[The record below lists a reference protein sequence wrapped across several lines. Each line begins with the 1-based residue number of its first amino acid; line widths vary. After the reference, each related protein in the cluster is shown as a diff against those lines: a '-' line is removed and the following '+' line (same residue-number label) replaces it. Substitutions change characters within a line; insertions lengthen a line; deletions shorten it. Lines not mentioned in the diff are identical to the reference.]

1 MSYTA
6 GHGRD
11 SDLELLVLYN
21 HWIDTLDKSLVRM
34 YAVAYHTCIAS
45 FPGQCLRMYC
55 YMYYGL
61 IPRPML
67 KNVLLHVWPHSQA
80 NA

>member
-21 HWIDTLDKSLVRM
+21 HWIDTLDKSLVRT
-34 YAVAYHTCIAS
+34 YIRT
-45 FPGQCLRMYC
+45 
-55 YMYYGL
+55 
-61 IPRPML
+61 
-67 KNVLLHVWPHSQA
+67 LLHTILLPVLWPCSQA

>member
-21 HWIDTLDKSLVRM
+21 HWIETLDKSLVRT
-34 YAVAYHTCIAS
+34 YVHCCI
-45 FPGQCLRMYC
+45 PYC
-55 YMYYGL
+55 YMYSL

-80 NA
+80 NT